1 MKIETLENN
10 QNHKE
15 LLPQIVDRIFSVCR
29 NDPTFHLKNEM
40 EIVENRMASLQQKID
55 KQNKLL
61 EQSNELT
68 KDLMQRLSILEDQNE
83 RKQIELLESLG
94 SEL

>member
-1 MKIETLENN
+1 VKIEVAKNN
-10 QNHKE
+10 SKNKE
-15 LLPQIVDRIFSVCR
+15 LLPQIVDRIFSICR

-40 EIVENRMASLQQKID
+40 EIVENRMTSLQKKIS
-55 KQNKLL
+55 KQDYLL

-68 KDLMQRLSILEDQNE
+68 NDLIQRIQILENQNE

>member
-1 MKIETLENN
+1 MKIERLKE
-10 QNHKE
+10 QSKSKE
-15 LLPQIVDRIFSVCR
+15 LLPQIVDRIFSICR

-40 EIVENRMASLQQKID
+40 EIVENKMTSLRQKISR
-55 KQNKLL
+55 QTKLL
-61 EQSNELT
+61 EQSTELS
-68 KDLMQRLSILEDQNE
+68 KDLMQRIQILEDQNE